1 MQPIT
6 EKDIEHAT
14 KKFPLGTRVKYY
26 PVMGLDNYVLTCIRS
41 EPWEYCG
48 SILIKISGIAGAVN
62 ITHLGLMSETY
73 IGMDLASG
81 SSYTG
86 LRTKN
91 HSGGWD
97 TKILKDG
104 EIVTIEP

>member
-1 MQPIT
+1 MRTIT
-6 EKDIEHAT
+6 KEDIEQAA

-26 PVMGLDNYVLTCIRS
+26 PIMGHDNYELTSIRS
-41 EPWEYCG
+41 EPWECCS

-91 HSGGWD
+91 CSGGWD
-97 TKILKDG
+97 TQIFKDG
-104 EIVTIEP
+104 EIVTIE